1 MQDVTLGYILCCKCG
16 TSILSNPT
24 NMCEACLA
32 SECDITASIPKQ
44 HTITF
49 CPKCDRFFNPPS
61 QWVPAA
67 LESPELLSIC
77 LKRVKCLG
85 KGNKLKEASFMYT
98 ESHSRKLIIQ
108 IVLRGEVG
116 ANTMV
121 EQKAYLY
128 YTMHP
133 QQCPDCTRH
142 EAKDYWN
149 ACVQIRQRV
158 DHKRTLYYLEQL
170 LLRRSAPRKYNGVKS
185 VRGGL
190 DFFFSLRSDAVAFVE
205 YVSKLVPCR
214 VLTSQQLKSHDVHSN
229 TYNYKFT
236 FCLDVVPVCKN
247 DVVCLPKQFSSRLG
261 LANQILLVNRIT
273 DKIRLLDPVSCVT
286 KDVDA
291 QTYYANPFT
300 AISNPRNVTEF
311 FVMDVEGEIHGKTK
325 PSTSGAGVEQF
336 SLKPTGVWVV
346 PSAYLGME
354 GEDGDQVYARTHLG
368 HVIKIGDLVIGLDLR
383 NANVNHVEFEKI
395 PEDKRPQV
403 VLIQRLCPSSD
414 RQRCRRHRRRILSNG
429 ESVVETVTTATTE
442 ADAFSATEI
451 EDGDDDDEVASEY
464 SDDEYM
470 DAEEGVAVDAL
481 METGQ

>member
-1 MQDVTLGYILCCKCG
+1 MQHLTLGYILCCKCG
-16 TSILSNPT
+16 ASIRSNPT

-44 HTITF
+44 HTISF
-49 CPKCDRFFNPPS
+49 CPKCNRFFNPPS
-61 QWVPAA
+61 QWIPAA
-67 LESPELLSIC
+67 FESPELLSIC

-98 ESHSRKLIIQ
+98 EPHSRRLIVQ
-108 IVLRGEVG
+108 VVLRGEVG
-116 ANTMV
+116 ANTVV
-121 EQKAYLY
+121 EQKAYLH

-158 DHKRTLYYLEQL
+158 DHKRTLHYLEQL
-170 LLRRSAPRKYNGVKS
+170 LIRQSAPRKYNSVKF

-190 DFFFSLRSDAVAFVE
+190 DFLFSLRSDAVAFVE

-214 VLTSQQLKSHDVHSN
+214 VQTSQQLKSHDVHSN

-247 DVVCLPKQFSSRLG
+247 DVVCLPKQFASRLG

-273 DKIRLLDPVSCVT
+273 DKIRLLDPISCVT

-311 FVMDVEGEIHGKTK
+311 FVMDVEGEVHGKIQS
-325 PSTSGAGVEQF
+325 STAGAGVEQA
-336 SLKPTGVWVV
+336 SLKPAGVWVV
-346 PSAYLGME
+346 PSAYLGVE
-354 GEDGDQVYARTHLG
+354 GEDGDQVYVRTHLG
-368 HVIKIGDLVIGLDLR
+368 HVVKIGDSVIGLDLR
-383 NANVNHVEFEKI
+383 NANINHVEFEEI
-395 PEDKRPQV
+395 PEEKRPQV
-403 VLIQRLCPSSD
+403 VLIRRLCSSSNGQ
-414 RQRCRRHRRRILSNG
+414 QRRRHRRRVLSNG

-442 ADAFSATEI
+442 AGAISETEMDY
-451 EDGDDDDEVASEY
+451 EDDDAVSEY

-470 DAEEGVAVDAL
+470 DAEEELVMGAS

>member
-1 MQDVTLGYILCCKCG
+1 
-16 TSILSNPT
+16 
-24 NMCEACLA
+24 
-32 SECDITASIPKQ
+32 
-44 HTITF
+44 
-49 CPKCDRFFNPPS
+49 
-61 QWVPAA
+61 
-67 LESPELLSIC
+67 
-77 LKRVKCLG
+77 
-85 KGNKLKEASFMYT
+85 MYT
-98 ESHSRKLIIQ
+98 ESHSRRLIIQ

-470 DAEEGVAVDAL
+470 DAEEGACFAKPHRKPGGWAIP
-481 METGQ
+481 TRKWK